1 MRLIFDTYD
10 ELVLHHKVCIF
21 LFSELLTWIKG
32 RLDCI
37 WKARE
42 VNEVDWGPSPS
53 IPNVFPQATTSLLAQ
68 GNKESSPTRFGC
80 SIRTAELSQLATVTT
95 ASYEIQLGHSSTLW
109 KAYQVYFPI
118 DPTSPSYHLESA
130 AIVVLQQRPFLS
142 TGAATPIFGQWT
154 MYHVACPQ
162 VLRHLLIVLS
172 S

>member
-21 LFSELLTWIKG
+21 SFLELLTWIKG

-37 WKARE
+37 WKAWKL
-42 VNEVDWGPSPS
+42 NEVDWGPSPS

-95 ASYEIQLGHSSTLW
+95 ASYGIQLGRCGTLW
-109 KAYQVYFPI
+109 KAYQVYF
-118 DPTSPSYHLESA
+118 
-130 AIVVLQQRPFLS
+130 
-142 TGAATPIFGQWT
+142 
-154 MYHVACPQ
+154 
-162 VLRHLLIVLS
+162 
-172 S
+172 